1 MWLRLIDGMLRWELQ
16 LIWGPFLVKAITDYN
31 GFCHSF
37 CKCNSLAKVPY
48 DNYWFEWFRI
58 CSTKKL
64 RRTNKWLLERSW
76 NDGQSDTC
84 RRSVRRNHFCTKK
97 IILGSTSNH
106 HHERAQDVAKRIP
119 VKFELQISL
128 LTKYKRPFC
137 NCSVI
142 VLCQLNEVILISTSR
157 PNVNVKSKD
166 GTYFIRN
173 VFTIRG

>member
-1 MWLRLIDGMLRWELQ
+1 MWLGLIDGMLRWELQ

-106 HHERAQDVAKRIP
+106 HHDSWTCSRCWKRIP
-119 VKFELQISL
+119 LKFELEISL
-128 LTKYKRPFC
+128 LTKWKRPFC
-137 NCSVI
+137 TLYFVSSMKLFYLVH
-142 VLCQLNEVILISTSR
+142 LGQCQC
-157 PNVNVKSKD
+157 
-166 GTYFIRN
+166 
-173 VFTIRG
+173 